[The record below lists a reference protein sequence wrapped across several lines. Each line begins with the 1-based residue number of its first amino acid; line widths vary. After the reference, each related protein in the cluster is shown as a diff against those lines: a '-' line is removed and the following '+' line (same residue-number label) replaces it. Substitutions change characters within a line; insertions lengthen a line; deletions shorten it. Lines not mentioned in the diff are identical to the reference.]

1 MGVRIALGASR
12 GDIVSILIGS
22 GARLAG
28 IGLAFGLMIS
38 FAAGRLVESMLF
50 GISPQDPLAIGRAI
64 LLLSASALVAA
75 LIPALR
81 ASQVNPMLVLREE

>member
-1 MGVRIALGASR
+1 VRIALGASR

>member
-1 MGVRIALGASR
+1 MRIALGASR

-50 GISPQDPLAIGRAI
+50 GISPQDPLTIGGAI

>member
-1 MGVRIALGASR
+1 MRIALGASR